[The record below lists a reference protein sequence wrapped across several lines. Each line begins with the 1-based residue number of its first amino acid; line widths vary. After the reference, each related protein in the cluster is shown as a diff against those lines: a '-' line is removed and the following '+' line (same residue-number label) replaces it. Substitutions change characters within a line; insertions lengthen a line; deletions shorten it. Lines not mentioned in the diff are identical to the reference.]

1 MNNVDSAESYQAGEM
16 TTCVRT
22 TLTAAALLTNTAAAA
37 AISGRHFSLLVQVS
51 QVSL

>member
-1 MNNVDSAESYQAGEM
+1 VNNVDSAESYQAGEM

-37 AISGRHFSLLVQVS
+37 ISGRHFSLLVQVS